1 MDFTLRLME
10 VHIYLSPEYAT
21 HIALICHLG
30 ANI

>member
-1 MDFTLRLME
+1 ME